1 LYIAFPFLS
10 FPLHFIPSSFDTTC
24 FYYSCNISLNFSF
37 EYNFIYFA
45 GKIVTDCAI
54 EISHETEFGPCFE
67 PCCADQQSYRHG
79 RRYTNHLNLYPPRVF
94 PFFAIAL
101 SAMASSPPD
110 HNKSVLPMVQSPPS
124 FHVQRKGSLP
134 TNRKTQRSNSRSN
147 SDQAQ
152 TQRSPF
158 IPSRI
163 ASVHSQPAQ
172 RSLSTD
178 DGYSNHTMVAKPFTA
193 QHDPK
198 RLLNVVTS
206 VVKTRSGS
214 VLSRNTILKMDH
226 FPSGTYEALL
236 WTWVVHTLT
245 IY

>member
-1 LYIAFPFLS
+1 M
-10 FPLHFIPSSFDTTC
+10 H
-24 FYYSCNISLNFSF
+24 
-37 EYNFIYFA
+37 
-45 GKIVTDCAI
+45 V
-54 EISHETEFGPCFE
+54 EISHETEFGL
-67 PCCADQQSYRHG
+67 SYREG
-79 RRYTNHLNLYPPRVF
+79 GVGYTNRVFWVTTRVF

-101 SAMASSPPD
+101 FAMATSPLD
-110 HNKSVLPMVQSPPS
+110 HNKPVIPMVQSPPS
-124 FHVQRKGSLP
+124 YHIQRKGSLP
-134 TNRKTQRSNSRSN
+134 SIRKTQRSDSRPN

-163 ASVHSQPAQ
+163 SSVHSQPAQ
-172 RSLSTD
+172 RSLSS
-178 DGYSNHTMVAKPFTA
+178 DGGELIHTMVAKPFVA

-226 FPSGTYEALL
+226 FPSGTCEALV
-236 WTWVVHTLT
+236 WTFR
-245 IY
+245 

>member
-1 LYIAFPFLS
+1 LGHAWL
-10 FPLHFIPSSFDTTC
+10 TT
-24 FYYSCNISLNFSF
+24 S
-37 EYNFIYFA
+37 
-45 GKIVTDCAI
+45 K
-54 EISHETEFGPCFE
+54 
-67 PCCADQQSYRHG
+67 QSYRQT
-79 RRYTNHLNLYPPRVF
+79 RRYTNHPQFVPPRVF

-101 SAMASSPPD
+101 SAMATSPPD
-110 HNKSVLPMVQSPPS
+110 HNKSILPMAQSPTS
-124 FHVQRKGSLP
+124 YQVQRKGSLP
-134 TNRKTQRSNSRSN
+134 ANRNSQRSNSRSN

-178 DGYSNHTMVAKPFTA
+178 DGYSNHTLVAKPFTA

-236 WTWVVHTLT
+236 WTLMHTY
-245 IY
+245 IVY